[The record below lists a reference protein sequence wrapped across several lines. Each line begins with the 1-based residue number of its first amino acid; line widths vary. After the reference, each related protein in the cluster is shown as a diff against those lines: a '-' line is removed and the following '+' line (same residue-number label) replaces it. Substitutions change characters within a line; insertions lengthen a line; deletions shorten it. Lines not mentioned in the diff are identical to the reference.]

1 MITLCITGALK
12 PFELT
17 VMAVANEPV
26 TLGCE
31 LYGYAEESTDIVWQF
46 SDAQLQSDSV
56 YTISVETGNH
66 SLQNGGDAPESST
79 LSLLTIQQ
87 PNSSHTGTYIC
98 AGSGMIRT
106 ISLDVEGTVYH
117 VYIMYTYLASSTCL
131 CMKESRRSCTELTSL
146 CMDTSCNFTSFVPR
160 LTPAFLYYRSG
171 LADL

>member
-56 YTISVETGNH
+56 YTISVESGNH
-66 SLQNGGDAPESST
+66 SLQNGGDAPETSI

-87 PNSSHTGTYIC
+87 PNSSHDGTYIC
-98 AGSGMIRT
+98 AASGMIRT
-106 ISLDVEGTVYH
+106 LNLDIEGKTCTVH
-117 VYIMYTYLASSTCL
+117 HEVNINFFVYGHL
-131 CMKESRRSCTELTSL
+131 
-146 CMDTSCNFTSFVPR
+146 V
-160 LTPAFLYYRSG
+160 
-171 LADL
+171 